1 MKNQAVENKKDQS
14 GVKGML
20 SNICKKF
27 VQINYRLR
35 RMYAFIFLALVLLVI
50 YTPLLLMFVFSF
62 SRGEIGDWNGFTF
75 DLYREFFT
83 GREARR
89 ALINTFVIGIVAA
102 TLATCAGT
110 FAAIGLMHLRGW
122 KKRVVSAVNQLPLIN
137 ATVVTGVAFMVFF
150 IAVQFIPSGY
160 ATIIIAHTMLCIP
173 FVILVVLPRYA
184 QLNPN
189 LYEVGL
195 DLGSRPIGV
204 MFKVVMPQL
213 LPAIFMAFCLAFA
226 ISLDDFI
233 ITALV
238 RDEVHTVST
247 YIFTT
252 MRGQLQRREHLMAIA
267 SFMFMLTIGIV
278 VLVLLYIK
286 RQKKEKNRLEANL
299 GV

>member
-1 MKNQAVENKKDQS
+1 MKNQAIKNKKGQDI
-14 GVKGML
+14 KGAL
-20 SNICKKF
+20 LNIFKKF
-27 VQINYRLR
+27 VRINYRLR
-35 RMYAFIFLALVLLVI
+35 RVYAFIFLALVLLAV
-50 YTPLLLMFVFSF
+50 YTPLLLMLIFSF

-75 DLYREFFT
+75 DLYRRFFT
-83 GREARR
+83 QPEARQ
-89 ALINTFVIGIVAA
+89 ALINTFVIGVVSAV
-102 TLATCAGT
+102 LATSAGT
-110 FAAIGLMHLRGW
+110 FAAIGLMHLSGW
-122 KKRVVSAVNQLPLIN
+122 KKRIVSAVNQLPLIN
-137 ATVVTGVAFMVFF
+137 ATVVTGVAFMLFF

-189 LYEVGL
+189 LYEAGL
-195 DLGSRPIGV
+195 DLGSRPAGV

-233 ITALV
+233 ITSLI

-252 MRGQLQRREHLMAIA
+252 MRGPIQRREPLMAIA
-267 SFMFMLTIGIV
+267 SFMFMLTIGVV
-278 VLVLLYIK
+278 VLAVIYIK
-286 RQKKEKNRLEANL
+286 RQKKKKI
-299 GV
+299 V